1 MDIVLI
7 PAYKPD
13 EELIKLVQEIY
24 KEGLQILVVDDGSKE
39 EYNGIFD
46 AISNKAEIIHIPRNM
61 GKGNALKKG
70 FEAVLER
77 FPECTNVITAD
88 SDGQHKV
95 TDILRVRDK
104 LNSGSGIVLT
114 MRDMKGNI
122 PARSMFGNV
131 LSRWIYTV
139 LTGHYLADNQS
150 GLRGFA
156 VKHLEWLI
164 KVPGEKYDYEIN
176 VLFYAD
182 KQHIRIATLPIEAI
196 YIDGNKSSH
205 FSPVKD
211 TIRIYKRL
219 FSSAR
224 ASILSA
230 VICGMVM
237 MIMSLVIGY
246 KYCTFTIPVLGFAV
260 SLFSILTN
268 KYVFRNVKYKD
279 GPRML
284 LYTAIRFTVY
294 TGVCMLARIF
304 IPKIPIAIVF
314 YLTALL
320 IVPIKYNIHKYIRNK
335 E

>member
-13 EELIKLVQEIY
+13 EELIKLVKEIE
-24 KEGLQILVVDDGSKE
+24 KEDLKLLIIDDGSGE
-39 EYNGIFD
+39 EYMKIFD
-46 AISNKAEIIHIPRNM
+46 AVSDKAEIIHLPENK

-77 FPECTNVITAD
+77 FPDCTGVITAD
-88 SDGQHKV
+88 SDGQHRVK
-95 TDILRVRDK
+95 DILRVRDK
-104 LNSGSGIVLT
+104 INSGSAIVLT
-114 MRDMKGNI
+114 VRDLKGNI
-122 PARSMFGNV
+122 PARSRVGNV

-139 LTGHYLADNQS
+139 LTGHYLSDNQS
-150 GLRGFA
+150 GLRGFSA
-156 VKHLEWLI
+156 KHLEWLV
-164 KVPGEKYDYEIN
+164 KVPGDKYDYEIN

-211 TIRIYKRL
+211 TIRIYRRL

-224 ASILSA
+224 ASILS
-230 VICGMVM
+230 VVTCGIVM
-237 MIMSLVIGY
+237 MIISLILGY
-246 KYCTFTIPVLGFAV
+246 KHCDFTIPVLGFFVA
-260 SLFSILTN
+260 LFSILTN

-279 GPRML
+279 GARTL
-284 LYTAIRFTVY
+284 LYTAIRFSAY
-294 TGVCMLARIF
+294 TSICFLAGIF
-304 IPKIPIAIVF
+304 TPKIPIAVVF
-314 YLTALL
+314 YLTAIV
-320 IVPIKYNIHKYIRNK
+320 IVPLKYYIHKFIRRK

>member
-13 EELIKLVQEIY
+13 EELIKLVQQIY

-39 EYNGIFD
+39 EYNRSFD
-46 AISNKAEIIHIPRNM
+46 AISDKAEIIHLPENK

-70 FEAVLER
+70 FETVLER
-77 FPECTNVITAD
+77 FPECSNVITAD

-95 TDILRVRDK
+95 ADILRVRDK
-104 LNSGSGIVLT
+104 LDSGSGIVLT
-114 MRDMKGNI
+114 MRNLKGNI

-150 GLRGFA
+150 GLRGFS

-182 KQHIRIATLPIEAI
+182 KQHMRIATIPIEAI

-205 FSPVKD
+205 FSPIKD

-230 VICGMVM
+230 VICGMIM
-237 MIMSLVIGY
+237 MIISLVIGY
-246 KYCTFTIPVLGFAV
+246 KYCVFTIPVLGFAV

-294 TGVCMLARIF
+294 TGVCFFAGIY
-304 IPKIPIAIVF
+304 IPQIPIALVF
-314 YLTALL
+314 YLTAILL
-320 IVPIKYNIHKYIRNK
+320 VPIKYHTHKYIRNK